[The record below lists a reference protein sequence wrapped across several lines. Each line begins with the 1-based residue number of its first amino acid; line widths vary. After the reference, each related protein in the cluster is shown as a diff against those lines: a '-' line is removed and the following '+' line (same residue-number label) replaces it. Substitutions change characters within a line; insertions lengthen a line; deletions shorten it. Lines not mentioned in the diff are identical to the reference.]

1 MNLIILFFLL
11 LLKEIKGKS
20 EEYYDCMY
28 PEKTVQSP
36 SHCTSIIIPYSDG
49 YKCCSMKITYEGNMT
64 YNCLPLENK
73 YTKNKE
79 ILEEYISKRSLNNF
93 FSISGGQMEIDCGE
107 NKIITK
113 NYEKLSNEYTIC
125 YNGHING
132 AENENDCIEN
142 DIPVEE
148 KSKCCFIETSKIKNN
163 QTISDK
169 RCYIIKDEYFVG
181 GQKLSNYLLDELKLK
196 SLDQINNLNITINCK
211 NYEVFNFPN
220 KPDTID
226 NNGTTPGT
234 KNKPNGL
241 NKWVIVAIIII
252 IILIIAVVIFF
263 ILCNKKKCNLLK
275 R

>member
-1 MNLIILFFLL
+1 
-11 LLKEIKGKS
+11 
-20 EEYYDCMY
+20 
-28 PEKTVQSP
+28 
-36 SHCTSIIIPYSDG
+36 
-49 YKCCSMKITYEGNMT
+49 
-64 YNCLPLENK
+64 
-73 YTKNKE
+73 
-79 ILEEYISKRSLNNF
+79 
-93 FSISGGQMEIDCGE
+93 
-107 NKIITK
+107 
-113 NYEKLSNEYTIC
+113 
-125 YNGHING
+125 
-132 AENENDCIEN
+132 
-142 DIPVEE
+142 VEE

>member
-20 EEYYDCMY
+20 EEYYDCMN

-36 SHCTSIIIPYSDG
+36 SNCTSIIIPYSDG

-220 KPDTID
+220 KLDTID

-263 ILCNKKKCNLLK
+263 ILCSKKKCNLLK

>member
-1 MNLIILFFLL
+1 M
-11 LLKEIKGKS
+11 
-20 EEYYDCMY
+20 D
-28 PEKTVQSP
+28 PEKTVNSP
-36 SHCTSIIIPYSDG
+36 SDCFSFDIPDSDG
-49 YKCCSMKITYEGNMT
+49 YKCCSMKILFEGKITYS
-64 YNCLPLENK
+64 CFPLENQ
-73 YTKNKE
+73 YIISKE
-79 ILEEYISKRSLNNF
+79 ALDGYISKKSLQSF
-93 FSISGGQMEIDCGE
+93 FSTLGGQMEIDCGE